1 MGMTLEH
8 DEVSQLLGAYAL
20 DSCTLSES
28 AAIEAHGTTCSAC
41 AAEISRLRDAAG
53 WLAVATGRE
62 PPARLRTRVLDAAR
76 ARRSPTAVSVVTYET
91 QLARMGELL
100 EALDADDWQV
110 PTADGRTAHDLVVHL
125 AAIESLLTARLGLD
139 DDPLAGEPDLDV
151 RTAAL
156 LERHRDAGPARDLE
170 VWRRYTGEVLRYAR
184 LRDTDLHRRVEWVG
198 VAMPLERVLVNRA
211 FETWIHAD
219 DIRAAVQLDMRPPP
233 SAQMALVAELAVRSL
248 PAAARATGIDLG
260 ARTVRLVLTGDGGG
274 EWLLRAGPDVAES
287 SPAVVLTADVLDFCL
302 LAAGRLAPTQV
313 AHTVEGDAGLASELL
328 LAAPAFAAA

>member
-1 MGMTLEH
+1 MGMTEH

-20 DSCTLSES
+20 DSCTRHES
-28 AAIEAHGTTCSAC
+28 AAIEAHGTTCAAC
-41 AAEISRLRDAAG
+41 ATEISRLRDAAG

-62 PPARLRTRVLDAAR
+62 PPAPLRTRVLDAAR
-76 ARRSPTAVSVVTYET
+76 ARRSPTATSIVTYET
-91 QLARMGELL
+91 QVARMGELL
-100 EALDADDWQV
+100 EALDEDDWRV

-125 AAIESLLTARLGLD
+125 TAIESLLAARLGLD

-170 VWRRYTGEVLRYAR
+170 VWRHYTGEVLRYAR
-184 LRDTDLHRRVEWVG
+184 LHDTDLRERVDWVG
-198 VAMPLERVLVNRA
+198 VSMPLDRVLINRS

-219 DIRAAVQLDMRPPP
+219 DIRAAVQLEMRPPP
-233 SAQMALVAELAVRSL
+233 AVQMALVADLAVRSL
-248 PAAARATGIDLG
+248 PAAARATGVDLG
-260 ARTVRLVLTGDGGG
+260 ARTIRLVLTGDGGG
-274 EWLLRAGPDVAES
+274 DWLLRARPDVPETP
-287 SPAVVLTADVLDFCL
+287 PAVVLTADVLDFCL
-302 LAAGRLAPTQV
+302 LSAGRLTPTQV

>member
-20 DSCTLSES
+20 DSCTSSEA
-28 AAIEAHGTTCSAC
+28 AAIEDHGKTCPAC

-62 PPARLRTRVLDAAR
+62 PPAPLRTRVLDAAR
-76 ARRSPTAVSVVTYET
+76 ARRAPSAVSVVTYET
-91 QLARMGELL
+91 QLARMTELL
-100 EALDADDWQV
+100 EALDDDGWHA

-125 AAIESLLTARLGLD
+125 AAIESLLAARLGLD
-139 DDPLAGEPDLDV
+139 DDPLAGEPDLDA

-156 LERHRDAGPARDLE
+156 LERHRDAGPARALAA
-170 VWRRYTGEVLRYAR
+170 WRHYTDAVRRYAR
-184 LRDTDLHRRVEWVG
+184 LDQTDLHRRVEWVG
-198 VAMPLERVLVNRA
+198 VAMPLDRVLVNRA

-219 DIRAAVQLDMRPPP
+219 DIRAAVQLAMRPPP
-233 SAQMALVAELAVRSL
+233 AAQMALVAELAVRSL
-248 PAAARATGIDLG
+248 PAAARATGVDLG
-260 ARTVRLVLTGDGGG
+260 TRTVRLVLTGDGGG
-274 EWLLRAGPDVAES
+274 DWLLRARTDVPES

-302 LAAGRLAPTQV
+302 LAAGRLAPAQV

-328 LAAPAFAAA
+328 SAAPAFAAA